1 MATMKR
7 RYPDGIALETG
18 QVAENSNGGGIG
30 SGDAAKSSEPIDDL
44 FITMVRCS
52 GSLPSSLQL

>member
-30 SGDAAKSSEPIDDL
+30 LENAARSSTDDL
-44 FITMVRCS
+44 FITMVRRS
-52 GSLPSSLQL
+52 RTLPSSL